1 MKFADAN
8 IFLYAFL
15 EPKKKMAGKQSSLR
29 QESKNIVTRIE
40 KGERVIT
47 SVVQLSEIS
56 NILEARTSRKFSRE
70 IMESMLL
77 NENIEI
83 IEVSK
88 ELYAAALEL
97 AKIYDISINDC
108 IAIEVMKINN
118 IKEIYSFDSD
128 FDKADGI
135 KRIMH

>member
-77 NENIEI
+77 NENIRNLLLVKLRKLNLI
-83 IEVSK
+83 LFHIWLMK
-88 ELYAAALEL
+88 KLINIFPF
-97 AKIYDISINDC
+97 KIGEYFGDRNL
-108 IAIEVMKINN
+108 K
-118 IKEIYSFDSD
+118 
-128 FDKADGI
+128 
-135 KRIMH
+135 H